1 MIKVQ
6 DLSKQF
12 GSKRV
17 LRNVNLEVNDGETVV
32 IIGASGTGKSIML
45 KNIVG
50 LIKPTSGAIYVD
62 GVDITKC
69 SSNDLHESQKK
80 MGYVFQEAALFDSL
94 TIEENVAFGLR
105 TLTNLGEDEI
115 INRVAH
121 CLEMVGLENVEDLKP
136 SELSGGMKKRAGIA
150 RAIAY
155 QPKYILYDEPT
166 TGLDPIMTDV
176 ISDLIIS
183 LRKHLKITSIA
194 VTHDMKSAY
203 KIADRIMMLYK
214 GEVIFNGTPEET
226 RKTDNAVVRQ
236 FVEGSSRGPIE
247 TDRTFKEMEKI

>member
-6 DLSKQF
+6 GLCKQF
-12 GSKRV
+12 GLKRV
-17 LRNVNLEVNDGETVV
+17 LRDVNLEVKDGETIV
-32 IIGASGTGKSIML
+32 IIGQSGTGKSILL

-50 LIKPTSGAIYVD
+50 LIKPTSGSIFID
-62 GVDITKC
+62 NVDITKC
-69 SSNDLHESQKK
+69 SKTELRESQKK
-80 MGYVFQEAALFDSL
+80 MGYVFQESALFDSL

-105 TLTNLGEDEI
+105 TLTDLDEDEI
-115 INRVAH
+115 KKRVMQ
-121 CLEMVGLENVEDLKP
+121 CLDMVGLKNVEGLKP
-136 SELSGGMKKRAGIA
+136 SELSGGMKKRAGLA

-155 QPKYILYDEPT
+155 QPKNIFYDEPT

-183 LRKHLKITSIA
+183 LRKHLKITSIV

-203 KIADRIMMLYK
+203 KIADRIIMLYK
-214 GEVIFNGTPEET
+214 GEVVFNGTPEET
-226 RKTDNAVVRQ
+226 RRTDNAVVRQ

-247 TDRTFKEMEKI
+247 TDRTFREME